1 MSRRSKR
8 PKAQRTGCPIADLRS
23 MRPTDKDRPA
33 LAAKVVGMMRSGV
46 YANDVDGDGNIVP
59 ILLTQAQRIA
69 ASDALTPADWRAS
82 QPSADAAE
90 RWTDGQPNTVT
101 SRPTICR
108 EALTVR
114 RTATLD
120 SRGWVWNAEVVRLH
134 LTEAMDTMRRMRFP
148 ANEVPSTKVA
158 ACIEFARTRAEL
170 EALLLDGLGDTKAF
184 VAAPTPKQL
193 RSLDETLPWLYAVM
207 DWRHRIVASL
217 RASGMSWRSVAAKV
231 NQEIARRTGGEG
243 ISYETAR
250 RWEEKAVDQ
259 IVKALNAKR
268 NAAA

>member
-8 PKAQRTGCPIADLRS
+8 PKAQRTGCPIADLRA
-23 MRPTDKDRPA
+23 MRPDDKDRPA

-46 YANDVDGDGNIVP
+46 YGHEDGVP
-59 ILLTQAQRIA
+59 VLLTQAQRIA

-108 EALTVR
+108 EALTVKR
-114 RTATLD
+114 AATLD
-120 SRGWVWNAEVVRLH
+120 NRGWVWNAEVVRLH
-134 LTEAMDTMRRMRFP
+134 LAEAMDTMRRMRFP

-170 EALLLDGLGDTKAF
+170 EALMLDWLGDVKAL
-184 VAAPTPKQL
+184 VAAPTPKEL
-193 RSLDETLPWLYAVM
+193 RSLDETLPWLYAVT

-231 NQEIARRTGGEG
+231 NHEIARRTGGEG

-259 IVKALNAKR
+259 IVKALNSKR
-268 NAAA
+268 HAAA